1 MIPMITFN
9 AIVGEIAEDNSYE
22 VYIDGVISTT
32 VTDCGDIDDSVV
44 SFESALSSC
53 VELMLSDDY
62 EIELVEKCRI
72 DGRRY
77 RKYVVSVNDGD

>member
-1 MIPMITFN
+1 MNTFN
-9 AIVGEIAEDNSYE
+9 AIVGEIVEDNSYK
-22 VYIDGVISTT
+22 VYIDGAISTT

-62 EIELVEKCRI
+62 EIELVKKCRI
-72 DGRRY
+72 NSRRY